1 MSHDP
6 DAMPPL
12 VRDFAEA
19 VRYSPDDQAW
29 LRLYGHILID
39 SLIEPDGRSSAAIV
53 LEILRLMRE
62 NLLGEGSW
70 GSLIWDH
77 DLVPKVIKATGLH
90 GEAREQ
96 LELVASWDGVCSY
109 VCESLDGATA
119 QKRALEV
126 AERIQDVVRLAV
138 ECGLVDLE

>member
-1 MSHDP
+1 MSLDP
-6 DAMPPL
+6 DAMPQL

-19 VRYSPDDQAW
+19 VRSSPEDQDW
-29 LRLYGHILID
+29 LRLYGHTLID
-39 SLIEPDGRSSAAIV
+39 SLIGLDGGFAAMV

-62 NLLGEGSW
+62 NLLGDGSW
-70 GSLIWDH
+70 GALIWDH
-77 DLVPKVIKATGLH
+77 DLVPKVIEATGLS

-119 QKRALEV
+119 QERALEV
-126 AERIQDVVRLAV
+126 AERIQEVVRLAV
-138 ECGLVDLE
+138 EFELVDWE

>member
-19 VRYSPDDQAW
+19 VRYIPDDRAW
-29 LRLYGHILID
+29 LRLYGHILI
-39 SLIEPDGRSSAAIV
+39 EPDGRRSAAIV
-53 LEILRLMRE
+53 LE

-70 GSLIWDH
+70 DSLIWDH
-77 DLVPKVIKATGLH
+77 DLVPKVIEATGLH

-96 LELVASWDGVCSY
+96 LERVASWDGRLQLRVRKPGWRH
-109 VCESLDGATA
+109 GAGACAGGGRTHSGSGA
-119 QKRALEV
+119 PGCGVRAGGPAMKR
-126 AERIQDVVRLAV
+126 RP
-138 ECGLVDLE
+138 